1 MLVITPKPLR
11 FGRLACHKTEMTKL
25 FGTDGVRGTANMHPM
40 TAEMAL
46 RIGAAV
52 GRYFKRDAKGVH
64 RVVIGK
70 DTRLSGYMFENAL
83 TAGLTSTGM
92 NVLLLGPVPTPAVGL
107 LTRSMRADLGV
118 MISASHNRA
127 IDNSIKFFGPD
138 GFKLSDAVEAEIE
151 ALVAAGV
158 ESIEASQIG
167 RAKRVDDGRFRYIER
182 VKSSFPRQTR
192 LDGLKV
198 VIDCANGAAH
208 HVAPMTLWELG
219 GTVIPVGNNPD
230 GTNINEG
237 CGSTHP
243 QMAAETVVAH
253 GADLGICLDGD
264 ADRVILV
271 DENGKV
277 GDGDQFMALMA
288 SRWGAEGRLKGN
300 ALVATVMSNLG
311 LERYLNGQGL
321 RLERTAVGDRYV
333 VERMRSGGFNLGGEQ
348 SGHIVMTDHA
358 TTGDGLM
365 AALQFMAEMIRS
377 GKPASEL
384 LNSFEPVPQLL
395 KNVRYSADQT
405 PLDDASVKAVIAQS
419 ESDLIG
425 NGRLLIRKSGTE
437 PLVRVMAESEDE
449 GILNQ
454 AVDSIVAAVENAVA
468 R

>member
-1 MLVITPKPLR
+1 
-11 FGRLACHKTEMTKL
+11 MTKL
-25 FGTDGVRGTANMHPM
+25 FGTDGVRGTANTYPM

-70 DTRLSGYMFENAL
+70 DTRLSGYMFESAL

-92 NVLLLGPVPTPAVGL
+92 NVLLLGPVPTPSVGL

-118 MISASHNRA
+118 MISASHNPA
-127 IDNSIKFFGPD
+127 IDNGIKFFGPD
-138 GFKLSDAVEAEIE
+138 GFKLSDAAEAEIE
-151 ALVAAGV
+151 ALVAEGV
-158 ESIEASQIG
+158 VPIEPDQIG
-167 RAKRVDDGRFRYIER
+167 RAKRIDDGRFRYIER
-182 VKSSFPRQTR
+182 LKSSFPRQIR
-192 LDGLKV
+192 LDGLRI

-208 HVAPMTLWELG
+208 RVAPDALWELG
-219 GTVIPVGNNPD
+219 ATVIPVGNSPN
-230 GTNINEG
+230 GMNINEG

-243 QMAAETVVAH
+243 QMAAETVVAN

-271 DENGKV
+271 DENGRV

-288 SRWGAEGRLKGN
+288 SRWATEERLKGN

-311 LERYLNGQGL
+311 LERYLQGQGIG
-321 RLERTAVGDRYV
+321 LERTAVGDRHV

-348 SGHIVMTDHA
+348 SGHIVMTDHV

-365 AALQFMAEMIRS
+365 AGLQFMAEMIRS

-384 LNSFEPVPQLL
+384 LNSFEAVPQLL
-395 KNVRYSADQT
+395 KNVRYGSGQT
-405 PLDDASVKAVIAQS
+405 PLDDPKVIAAIAQS
-419 ESDLIG
+419 EVDLVD

-454 AVDSIVAAVENAVA
+454 AVNSIVDAVEDAVSH
-468 R
+468 